1 MARPGSLVITAFL
14 VSRDVVNAG
23 ELYSNNAV
31 CHQNHC
37 VNPVFPALF
46 DLDRLETLTW
56 QCQPV
61 AFIQKNMRFCQDVVD
76 YDVALPVK
84 SDGTV
89 IASVLE
95 QDSNASTMFFY
106 HLAGLNMDAWEFKD
120 PAKTGNE
127 CVSSIKRLVCSTY
140 FPRSEVDCTP
150 GAVATYLRPCRSVC
164 EDYRISCDVECC
176 DESVSCVFNHTVS
189 LINGST
195 LTQRGYVDA
204 DEPSQLCTG
213 SRSAAQSSD
222 VFFACL
228 WVLMIGGLGES
239 VL

>member
-76 YDVALPVK
+76 YDVGSASQIRRHCDSK
-84 SDGTV
+84 CAGTG
-89 IASVLE
+89 
-95 QDSNASTMFFY
+95 QQ
-106 HLAGLNMDAWEFKD
+106 
-120 PAKTGNE
+120 
-127 CVSSIKRLVCSTY
+127 C
-140 FPRSEVDCTP
+140 
-150 GAVATYLRPCRSVC
+150 
-164 EDYRISCDVECC
+164 
-176 DESVSCVFNHTVS
+176 FN
-189 LINGST
+189 
-195 LTQRGYVDA
+195 
-204 DEPSQLCTG
+204 
-213 SRSAAQSSD
+213 D
-222 VFFACL
+222 VFLPSSRAEYGRVGIQGREHFCH
-228 WVLMIGGLGES
+228 VF
-239 VL
+239 